1 MTRKCLAAGPCNPK
15 EFWTR
20 LAVRDPCYPNQARE
34 PLDRSEGFCLN
45 GEMTTATGQMTTAQ
59 KKG

>member
-15 EFWTR
+15 ESGRAWR
-20 LAVRDPCYPNQARE
+20 YAILSYPNQARE